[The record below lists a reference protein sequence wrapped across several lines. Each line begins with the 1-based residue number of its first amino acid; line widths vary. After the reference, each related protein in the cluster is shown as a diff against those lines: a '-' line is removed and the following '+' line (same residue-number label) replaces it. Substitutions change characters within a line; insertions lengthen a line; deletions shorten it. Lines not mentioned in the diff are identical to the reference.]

1 MGLVPSSE
9 LVAHDKKQYR
19 DILLGLFRSESY
31 PDSNRAFYRR
41 MESTQ
46 RRHKEDRNGGGRGSG
61 PESRGRPWSRLFERE
76 CPTRANGSGKD
87 LAGSLFVNYGRSMP
101 LLPTT
106 VSQCNLTDDSF
117 SCTNLSVG
125 LTGFP
130 ELPAK
135 VKFTRHHRNRM
146 NHELSYAIA
155 TAKSKVN
162 LSEIHEALSRQ
173 GAAQLPDDEDSRFVD
188 NPYEV
193 VIDIKTPL

>member
-1 MGLVPSSE
+1 MRLY
-9 LVAHDKKQYR
+9 KKLSR
-19 DILLGLFRSESY
+19 RASY
-31 PDSNRAFYRR
+31 LNKCCLN
-41 MESTQ
+41 STSLSGNTNTANGNLH

-135 VKFTRHHRNRM
+135 VSCYDCRKQIS
-146 NHELSYAIA
+146 LVS
-155 TAKSKVN
+155 
-162 LSEIHEALSRQ
+162 
-173 GAAQLPDDEDSRFVD
+173 FVF
-188 NPYEV
+188 
-193 VIDIKTPL
+193 K

>member
-1 MGLVPSSE
+1 MRGFDVIGKTT
-9 LVAHDKKQYR
+9 KKVLTAALCLLTL
-19 DILLGLFRSESY
+19 ILLYVVFI
-31 PDSNRAFYRR
+31 
-41 MESTQ
+41 M